1 MKIMKIVINAS
12 TLYKGGAEQVA
23 ISFIN
28 ECKAIPENRYHVLL
42 RENISSQ
49 LDMDEFPQNFTFY
62 HLEKRPGSGILNLYN
77 AIKWCKEIEEE
88 VNPDCVISTG
98 GHGYWRPKAPL
109 LAGFNIPHYIYPESP
124 YFDNI
129 SLRRRLGW
137 KLKKMAHFYF
147 YRKADAF
154 IVQTDDVNRRL
165 QKELPGKSI
174 YTVSNTVNSYFN
186 DPEYFGDKLPEKETG
201 EVRLLTLSSYYP
213 HKNIEII
220 RDVIDSF
227 EEVDP
232 IKYKFVVTLPDNI
245 FKSIFEER
253 HRKHI
258 YNVGFIPIRECPS
271 LYNECDFMFLP
282 TLLECFS
289 ASYAEAMAMGKPILT
304 SDLGFAHTVCG
315 DAAFYFNPVDG
326 EDIANKISILANDD
340 LRQKELIEEGSAK
353 LADFNTPRSRADRF
367 LSICESLVKN
377 D

>member
-1 MKIMKIVINAS
+1 MKIVINAS

-28 ECKAIPENRYHVLL
+28 ECRGIPENRYYVLV

-49 LDMDEFPQNFTFY
+49 LELDEFPQNFSFY
-62 HLEKRPGSGILNLYN
+62 HLEKRPGSGILNLLN
-77 AIKWCKEIEEE
+77 AIKWCKKIEEE

-124 YFDNI
+124 YFDKM
-129 SLRRRLGW
+129 SFSRRLVW
-137 KLKKMAHFYF
+137 KLKKRAHFYF

-186 DPEYFGDKLPEKETG
+186 EPEYFEDKLPKKEIG
-201 EVRLLTLSSYYP
+201 EVRFLTLSSYYP

-227 EEVDP
+227 EDGDP
-232 IKYKFVVTLPDNI
+232 IKYKFVLTLPDNI
-245 FKSIFEER
+245 FNSIFDER
-253 HRKHI
+253 HRKYI

-271 LYNECDFMFLP
+271 LYKECDFMFLP

-289 ASYAEAMAMGKPILT
+289 ASYAEAMAMEKPVLT

-315 DAAFYFNPVDG
+315 DAAVYFDPMDG
-326 EDIANKISILANDD
+326 EDIAKKIDELAGD
-340 LRQKELIEEGSAK
+340 QKKQTELIRAGKKK
-353 LADFNTPRSRADRF
+353 LKEFNTPESRAEKF
-367 LSICESLVKN
+367 LEICKELAKN
-377 D
+377 G

>member
-1 MKIMKIVINAS
+1 MKIVINAS
-12 TLYKGGAEQVA
+12 TIYKGGAEQVA

-28 ECKAIPENRYHVLL
+28 ECKGFPENRYYVLL

-49 LDMDEFPQNFTFY
+49 LNLNEFPKNFTFY
-62 HLEKRPGSGILNLYN
+62 HLEKRPGSGIVNLFN
-77 AIKWCKEIEEE
+77 AIQWCKKIEKE

-124 YFDNI
+124 YFDKM
-129 SLRRRLGW
+129 STRRRLFW

-165 QKELPGKSI
+165 QKQLPGKDI
-174 YTVSNTVNSYFN
+174 YTVSNTVNSYFRN
-186 DPEYFGDKLPEKETG
+186 PAFFENKLPEKEDG
-201 EVRLLTLSSYYP
+201 EVRMLTLSSYYP

-227 EEVDP
+227 KNNNSDT
-232 IKYKFVVTLPDNI
+232 KNYRFVLTLPDEI
-245 FKSIFEER
+245 FKSIFEDR
-253 HRKHI
+253 HRKQI
-258 YNVGFIPIRECPS
+258 YNVGFIPIKECPS

-289 ASYAEAMAMGKPILT
+289 ASYAEAMMMGKPILT
-304 SDLGFAHTVCG
+304 SNLGFAHTVCG
-315 DAAFYFNPVDG
+315 DAALYFDPVDPD
-326 EDIANKISILANDD
+326 DILFKVDELIHDPEKQEKLIQNGKKRLNQFNTSTERASEFISICKNLASS
-340 LRQKELIEEGSAK
+340 GM
-353 LADFNTPRSRADRF
+353 
-367 LSICESLVKN
+367 
-377 D
+377 